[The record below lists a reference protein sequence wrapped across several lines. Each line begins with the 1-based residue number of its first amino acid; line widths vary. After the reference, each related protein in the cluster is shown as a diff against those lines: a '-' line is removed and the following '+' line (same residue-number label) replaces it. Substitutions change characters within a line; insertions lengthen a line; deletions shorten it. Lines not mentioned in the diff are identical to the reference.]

1 MNIYTLL
8 GGGMLI
14 SRFINPAKMLIVRR
28 VIMDVNLFPTVA
40 SIMAICFLVG
50 LFCKNR
56 KLDTWI
62 PCIVGTVG
70 GILGVVGLFVI
81 PEFPAGNVMDAI
93 AVGIVS
99 GLSATGAHQIFKQL
113 SSKDSDKNNDT
124 PAAPADVNY
133 TWDEYQA
140 DKGRIAFLAN
150 KDETDNGQS

>member
-1 MNIYTLL
+1 
-8 GGGMLI
+8 
-14 SRFINPAKMLIVRR
+14 
-28 VIMDVNLFPTVA
+28 MDVNLFPTVA

-56 KLDTWI
+56 GWDTWI

-81 PEFPAGNVMDAI
+81 PDFPAGNVMDAI

-113 SSKDSDKNNDT
+113 SSKDNDT
-124 PAAPADVNY
+124 PADVNL

-140 DKGRIAFLAN
+140 DKGRITFLAN
-150 KDETDNGQS
+150 EETEDGGPANGHGN

>member
-1 MNIYTLL
+1 
-8 GGGMLI
+8 
-14 SRFINPAKMLIVRR
+14 
-28 VIMDVNLFPTVA
+28 MDVNLFPTVA

-56 KLDTWI
+56 KWDTWI

-81 PEFPAGNVMDAI
+81 PDFPAGNVMDAI

-113 SSKDSDKNNDT
+113 SNKDGDI
-124 PAAPADVNY
+124 PADVNY

-140 DKGRIAFLAN
+140 DKGRITFPAN
-150 KDETDNGQS
+150 EEGTNNGDTD

>member
-1 MNIYTLL
+1 
-8 GGGMLI
+8 
-14 SRFINPAKMLIVRR
+14 
-28 VIMDVNLFPTVA
+28 MDVNLFPTVA

-56 KLDTWI
+56 KWDTWI

-81 PEFPAGNVMDAI
+81 PDFPAGNVMDAV

-113 SSKDSDKNNDT
+113 SNKENDT
-124 PAAPADVNY
+124 PPDKDY
-133 TWDEYQA
+133 TWEQYQS
-140 DKGRIAFLAN
+140 DKGKITFPAN
-150 KDETDNGQS
+150 EDETGNGQS

>member
-1 MNIYTLL
+1 
-8 GGGMLI
+8 MLI
-14 SRFINPAKMLIVRR
+14 SRFINPMKFLYVRR
-28 VIMDVNLFPTVA
+28 VIMDANLFPTVA

-81 PEFPAGNVMDAI
+81 PDFPAGNVMDAI

-99 GLSATGAHQIFKQL
+99 GLSATGAHQIFKQI
-113 SSKDSDKNNDT
+113 SGRNE
-124 PAAPADVNY
+124 APLPNDVNY
-133 TWDEYQA
+133 TWEQFQS
-140 DKGRIAFLAN
+140 DKGKITFMAN
-150 KDETDNGQS
+150 EDGEDK

>member
-1 MNIYTLL
+1 
-8 GGGMLI
+8 
-14 SRFINPAKMLIVRR
+14 
-28 VIMDVNLFPTVA
+28 MDVNLFPTVA

-56 KLDTWI
+56 KWDTWI

-113 SSKDSDKNNDT
+113 SSKDGDT
-124 PAAPADVNY
+124 PASDTPADVNY
-133 TWDEYQA
+133 TWDEYQS
-140 DKGRIAFLAN
+140 DKGKITFPAN
-150 KDETDNGQS
+150 EEGTNNGDTD